1 MNAAPTTSKAFCE
14 YIYAFVSDVDYPLT
28 IPLSRPN
35 TGWISQNS
43 NSSANNAILTY
54 QITEHTTIMSL
65 TFVQASPL
73 VMLAG
78 TVGILGYGTFCVS
91 NKGSQHQQLSWKFPA
106 FFSAW
111 FWGFSI
117 YTVAEEGILGFWPN
131 HNSNLWG
138 NQVFYDLLHSVALFW
153 FALLPRARAVRMP
166 ILPWFMYVC
175 STASIGGLHMYA
187 RILYL
192 EQKQEEE
199 GNAAAFGT
207 TGTTALY
214 GANMTNE
221 GAKEKVSQDRY

>member
-1 MNAAPTTSKAFCE
+1 
-14 YIYAFVSDVDYPLT
+14 
-28 IPLSRPN
+28 
-35 TGWISQNS
+35 
-43 NSSANNAILTY
+43 
-54 QITEHTTIMSL
+54 MSL

-91 NKGSQHQQLSWKFPA
+91 NKGSQHQQLSWKVPA

-166 ILPWFMYVC
+166 ILPWFLYVC

-192 EQKQEEE
+192 EQKQEEA

-207 TGTTALY
+207 STGTTALY

-221 GAKEKVSQDRY
+221 GTKEKVSQDRY